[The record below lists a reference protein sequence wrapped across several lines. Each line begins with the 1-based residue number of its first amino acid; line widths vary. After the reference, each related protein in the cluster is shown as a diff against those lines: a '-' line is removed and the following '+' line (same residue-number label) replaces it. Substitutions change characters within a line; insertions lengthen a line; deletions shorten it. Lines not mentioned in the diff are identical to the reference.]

1 MVKVLGLMGSPR
13 IEGNTEAS
21 LRESLKAAEEAGADT
36 EMVRLIEKRLETCYG
51 CKACQ
56 ATGACR
62 VDDDFMEVFDKMR
75 AADAVLIASPSYS
88 ESVTAPVKAL
98 MDRAAYYNIM
108 ALNRSAFTG
117 KPSGAIAVTA
127 RTGAATVWSQIIIF
141 LLSHRFI
148 VPGIASI
155 PNTVGT
161 EKGDVLN
168 DSEGLEKVRELGRAV
183 TELAVKLKA

>member
-13 IEGNTEAS
+13 IESNTETS
-21 LRESLKAAEEAGADT
+21 LQMCLKAAEEAGADT

-51 CKACQ
+51 CKACKT
-56 ATGACR
+56 TGVCR
-62 VDDDFMEVFDKMR
+62 VEDDFMEVFTKMR
-75 AADAVLIASPSYS
+75 DADAVIIASPSYC

-108 ALNRSAFTG
+108 ALDRSAFTG
-117 KPSGAIAVTA
+117 KPGGAIAVTA

-155 PNTVGT
+155 PNTVGI

-168 DSEGLEKVRELGRAV
+168 DAEGLGKVRELGRAV
-183 TELAVKLKA
+183 TELAFKLKA

>member
-13 IEGNTEAS
+13 MGGNTEAS
-21 LRESLKAAEEAGADT
+21 LLECLKVAEEAGAET
-36 EMVRLIEKRLETCYG
+36 EMVRLVEKRLETCYG
-51 CKACQ
+51 CKTCQ

-62 VDDDFMEVFDKMR
+62 VKDDFMEVFDKMR
-75 AADAVLIASPSYS
+75 DADSVVIASPSYC
-88 ESVTAPVKAL
+88 ESVTASVKAL

-117 KPSGAIAVTA
+117 KPGGAIAVTA

-148 VPGIASI
+148 VPGIAGI
-155 PNTVGT
+155 PNTIGVD
-161 EKGDVLN
+161 KGDVLN
-168 DSEGLEKVRELGRAV
+168 DEEGLKKVRELGKAV
-183 TELAVKLKA
+183 TELAVKLKS

>member
-1 MVKVLGLMGSPR
+1 MVKVLGIMGSPR
-13 IEGNTEAS
+13 VGGNTEAS
-21 LRESLKAAEEAGADT
+21 LMECLKEAEETGAET
-36 EMVRLIEKRLETCYG
+36 EMVRLAEMRLETCDG
-51 CKACQ
+51 CKVCRE
-56 ATGACR
+56 TGVCR

-75 AADAVLIASPSYS
+75 VADSVVIASPSYC
-88 ESVTAPVKAL
+88 ESVTALVKVL

-117 KPSGAIAVTA
+117 KVGGAIAVAA

-155 PNTVGT
+155 PNTIGN
-161 EKGDVLN
+161 EKGDVLK
-168 DSEGLEKVRELGRAV
+168 DREGMEKVRELGRAV
-183 TELAVKLKA
+183 TQLALKLKT